1 MFDIT
6 CVVFYIDLYENQQTR
21 FKDLTNEKKAAFH
34 LDFGCN
40 MNYVY
45 RRSIVNKNMTKTPK
59 LMKSKNT
66 TEKNM
71 AKYTANTQNQNKIIT
86 CQFQT
91 AYGFRYIGLNVNLK
105 FILFFESLRH
115 NKVGKKMI

>member
-1 MFDIT
+1 M
-6 CVVFYIDLYENQQTR
+6 VFHIDLYENQQTR

-59 LMKSKNT
+59 LMKSKNPT
-66 TEKNM
+66 TTKYGKIYCEH
-71 AKYTANTQNQNKIIT
+71 AKSK
-86 CQFQT
+86 
-91 AYGFRYIGLNVNLK
+91 
-105 FILFFESLRH
+105 
-115 NKVGKKMI
+115 